1 MLETN
6 LHLFGK
12 NTSVLITL
20 GYKELSKALMHR
32 TKLQKILIKFFK
44 EKTTQA
50 RLAYK
55 RQRKICA
62 TILRKSKWVY
72 FENLDIKNLKDKWK
86 FCGNVKPLLSNK
98 VRSNAHITL
107 SENDQFI
114 GNEYVFQISE
124 LKLISNKFTASL
136 KFLSQSKKLSKNTKT
151 ILISLLLKH
160 GIKCWQGSDL
170 LFHTVAYR
178 EGFWRR

>member
-32 TKLQKILIKFFK
+32 TKLQNNLIKFFK
-44 EKTTQA
+44 EKTKQA

-62 TILRKSKWVY
+62 TILRKSK
-72 FENLDIKNLKDKWK
+72 
-86 FCGNVKPLLSNK
+86 
-98 VRSNAHITL
+98 
-107 SENDQFI
+107 
-114 GNEYVFQISE
+114 
-124 LKLISNKFTASL
+124 
-136 KFLSQSKKLSKNTKT
+136 
-151 ILISLLLKH
+151 
-160 GIKCWQGSDL
+160 
-170 LFHTVAYR
+170 
-178 EGFWRR
+178 